1 MKKQEMLERKVMSIC
16 GEEVFIDE
24 STRKLYDFNNKR
36 KEVTYSAQRLDDGR
50 FWTCY
55 TEKGT
60 INDIELKLRTWN
72 NLILF
77 AYAHY
82 VDFNANENDP
92 DKKIWHA
99 VVEHVKENE
108 EKFFTKTGDFRRFV
122 KITDDDIRAMIKN

>member
-1 MKKQEMLERKVMSIC
+1 MLAKKVTSIC

-36 KEVTYSAQRLDDGR
+36 KEVTYSARRLNDGM
-50 FWTCY
+50 FWVCY

-60 INDIELKLRTWN
+60 INDIELKLATWN

-82 VDFNANENDP
+82 VDFKASENDP
-92 DKKIWHA
+92 DKKIWNA
-99 VVEHVKENE
+99 VVKYVKDNE
-108 EKFFTKTGDFRRFV
+108 EKYFTKTGDFRRSV
-122 KITDDDIRAMIKN
+122 KITDDDIRTMIKN